1 MNEREE
7 EEDAREAQ
15 LFDALTKCEMKDSRK
30 RQKENDRRDTFV
42 MLEAQKANLNQK
54 KKNSIGNGN
63 AEVRLDVER
72 LQSEYDLLLQHNLKQ
87 LV

>member
-1 MNEREE
+1 MFE
-7 EEDAREAQ
+7 
-15 LFDALTKCEMKDSRK
+15 ALTKCEMEDSRK

-42 MLEAQKANLNQK
+42 MLEAQKANLNE

>member
-1 MNEREE
+1 MNERE

-54 KKNSIGNGN
+54 KKTALETATLKFAWMWKGCNPNMICFYSII
-63 AEVRLDVER
+63 
-72 LQSEYDLLLQHNLKQ
+72 
-87 LV
+87 